1 MAARSDGARQWMAV
15 LSELA
20 ATPVT
25 VEWERPAWRVRWV
38 DGPTR
43 SVLMDRAVALG
54 RYRVGG
60 PLPASDLSFSRR
72 SSPLALALAW
82 LRVGAGAS
90 QGDAFVRAEQFA
102 EDTGYPQE
110 RFDAPDLAA
119 AELLAQLAGGESR
132 VMGKL
137 LANAY
142 PAVPPLRPV
151 RTMPDLKGRV
161 VSIRWPIDGPPAD
174 LLGPTEPTT
183 RAGSGDQTRRC
194 EYCGAALP
202 PQRLGR
208 SRLYCS
214 DAHRVAAHRAR
225 RRGDRQQTAEPA

>member
-1 MAARSDGARQWMAV
+1 MAV

-20 ATPVT
+20 DTPVT

-54 RYRVGG
+54 RYRVGA
-60 PLPASDLSFSRR
+60 PLPAPDLLFSRR

-82 LRVGAGAS
+82 LRVGDRAGR
-90 QGDAFVRAEQFA
+90 GDAFGLVEQFA
-102 EDTGYPQE
+102 EDTGYPLD
-110 RFDAPDLAA
+110 RFDAPGLAA
-119 AELLAQLAGGESR
+119 AELLARLAAGESR
-132 VMGKL
+132 LMGEL
-137 LANAY
+137 LAQAY
-142 PAVPPLRPV
+142 PAVPPHRPV

-161 VSIRWPIDGPPAD
+161 VSIRWPVGGPPAE

-183 RAGSGDQTRRC
+183 TAGSGDLDRRC

-202 PQRLGR
+202 PQRRGR